1 MASYLEGLFAD
12 YVDPQLL
19 RMKQQQQFT
28 QNLTQSTDPRQF
40 MATVGAN
47 MGQQLSQGVQG
58 MFGGPSNQEKLGQV
72 LRNAEGATQAERMQ
86 SIAEQLS
93 RMPGMERQ
101 AMAAAAEAARLKS
114 AEFETNNKTRN
125 VYKTVKKPVLDKL
138 TGAPTGQF
146 YEASISVTEYYNPR
160 TGKWEERGGSA
171 GGAGAGG
178 GVTTDQAKSAID
190 EVNKGNGYD
199 SNEAK
204 KILEQRG
211 GGYPVPPPAN
221 GAVKPVAGSNRDV
234 PGRPLGP
241 VGLPDQQLA
250 TGNMGVP
257 SNMNTV
263 KGPAANAREGVEL
276 DMLLAERGRAI
287 TRGDRREAERLTNE
301 IEKIRES
308 QRKFR

>member
-114 AEFETNNKTRN
+114 AEFEANNRTRN
-125 VYKTVKKPVLDKL
+125 VYKTVKKPVVNKL
-138 TGAPTGQF
+138 TGKPTGEF
-146 YEASISVTEYYNPR
+146 YEDNISVTEYYDPETR
-160 TGKWEERGGSA
+160 TWSER
-171 GGAGAGG
+171 GAGAKGTGQSGVSEQAAKNAIAEANKG
-178 GVTTDQAKSAID
+178 GVKADVEAAKAAQANRASPNVVAPT
-190 EVNKGNGYD
+190 G
-199 SNEAK
+199 
-204 KILEQRG
+204 
-211 GGYPVPPPAN
+211 
-221 GAVKPVAGSNRDV
+221 GAVNPVIGSNRDIA
-234 PGRPLGP
+234 GRTLGP
-241 VGLPDQQLA
+241 AGLPDQRLPS
-250 TGNMGVP
+250 GSYGVP
-257 SNMNTV
+257 GRMDTPTDR
-263 KGPAANAREGVEL
+263 PANVAEGDEL
-276 DMLLAERGRAI
+276 SMLIAERGRAMQ
-287 TRGDRREAERLTNE
+287 RGDLTKAAQLTEEINRIRRV
-301 IEKIRES
+301 
-308 QRKFR
+308 FR